1 MQQGRGL
8 ARQEAGVDEVG
19 LFDVQA
25 RVAALELAGAI
36 VPDAVEENQIL
47 GASGRAHRIG
57 LDESQARDGARQGGG
72 PKRLRA
78 IA

>member
-36 VPDAVEENQIL
+36 VPDAVEENQRC
-47 GASGRAHRIG
+47 AMARGRVVGR
-57 LDESQARDGARQGGG
+57 
-72 PKRLRA
+72 KRLRA